1 MVILAVAAGALP
13 LPTETGPAVW
23 WLAGVGM
30 AAALLEGPR
39 VAPALIV
46 AFTAVGVWHGVPFRD
61 ALGFGLGQ
69 SLAAVVGAWLT
80 RRLTHGSH
88 AFDNGPYVLVY
99 AVIVALVSA
108 PLASVTGV
116 STLAST
122 SVGVLDFGFW
132 RSVTL
137 SCLMVTPAL
146 VLWPLKPRLSLRRR
160 VGDRRGALRGWRGWI
175 SPRALEA
182 WALAL
187 LAIGATVLLARSAG
201 PMTPPA
207 AASADWTVSALSM
220 LARVLPFPL
229 LLWAALRFGARET
242 ATVLLGFAVA
252 TTGTADDGPSVER
265 VVFLL
270 SAGLT
275 GLTAAAAIDQ
285 RNRADTKLHRL
296 AVTDPL
302 TGLANY
308 RHLTDSV
315 DRHIRRTK
323 ETGQP
328 FALILLDVNKLKLVN
343 DQFGH
348 NVGSRLLV
356 RMAEALRASCRV
368 TDLIARYGG
377 DEFAVL
383 LPGCNED
390 AARAQATRVSEAMAA
405 DTSQPPISASLG
417 IAVYP
422 RDGGSCDE
430 LLDRADGELYSMKR
444 SSKTNAP

>member
-1 MVILAVAAGALP
+1 MEAVP
-13 LPTETGPAVW
+13 LPFVRTVELTIDGQAVRVPEGTTLLHACQAMGIDTPTVCYSENLTPVNVCRVCVVEVEGSRVLVPSCSRPAEP
-23 WLAGVGM
+23 GM
-30 AAALLEGPR
+30 VVHTDSDR
-39 VAPALIV
+39 VR
-46 AFTAVGVWHGVPFRD
+46 H
-61 ALGFGLGQ
+61 
-69 SLAAVVGAWLT
+69 S
-80 RRLTHGSH
+80 RRLVLELLGSSVDLSTAEPKMLADMERYGAVPERFDTGEMTGHG
-88 AFDNGPYVLVY
+88 A
-99 AVIVALVSA
+99 
-108 PLASVTGV
+108 
-116 STLAST
+116 
-122 SVGVLDFGFW
+122 
-132 RSVTL
+132 
-137 SCLMVTPAL
+137 
-146 VLWPLKPRLSLRRR
+146 K
-160 VGDRRGALRGWRGWI
+160 
-175 SPRALEA
+175 
-182 WALAL
+182 
-187 LAIGATVLLARSAG
+187 ATVQQPVKVDNNLYVRDYSKC
-201 PMTPPA
+201 
-207 AASADWTVSALSM
+207 
-220 LARVLPFPL
+220 VLCYKCVEACGTDAQNTF
-229 LLWAALRFGARET
+229 A
-242 ATVLLGFAVA
+242 FAVA